1 MKSIHPSDHPD
12 SLHSLL
18 EAYGERCRR
27 VGLDET
33 FERKVIA
40 ARDRKRT
47 FRQTHSSSSLW
58 RHMAIAASIS
68 LLIGLG
74 VLFREP
80 FTGRLHT
87 PATVVP
93 SQQEALSIIRESL
106 FLVSDELRRGT
117 SLAVEYVDPTLNSE
131 NP

>member
-1 MKSIHPSDHPD
+1 
-12 SLHSLL
+12 
-18 EAYGERCRR
+18 
-27 VGLDET
+27 
-33 FERKVIA
+33 
-40 ARDRKRT
+40 
-47 FRQTHSSSSLW
+47 
-58 RHMAIAASIS
+58 MAIAASIS